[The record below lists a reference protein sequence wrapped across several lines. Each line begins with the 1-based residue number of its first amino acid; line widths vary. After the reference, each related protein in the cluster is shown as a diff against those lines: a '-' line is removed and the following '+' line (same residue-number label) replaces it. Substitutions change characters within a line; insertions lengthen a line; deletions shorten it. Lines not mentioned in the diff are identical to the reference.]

1 MAAQGGSRP
10 PAFLSDHPADEER
23 IKALQNEMPE
33 AMKYYRKK

>member
-1 MAAQGGSRP
+1 LPFWRRMAAQ
-10 PAFLSDHPADEER
+10 ADEER